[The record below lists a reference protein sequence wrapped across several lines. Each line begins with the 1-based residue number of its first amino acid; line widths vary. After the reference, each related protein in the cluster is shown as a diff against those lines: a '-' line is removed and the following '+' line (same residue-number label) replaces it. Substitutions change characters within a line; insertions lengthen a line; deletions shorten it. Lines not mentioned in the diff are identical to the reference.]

1 MCATTESNLDNF
13 WILVLICNV
22 STILPLVFIGWIPAD
37 GEDHGADIS
46 VSQQSADE
54 KQRT

>member
-54 KQRT
+54 KQRA